1 MTFKNFVDT
10 LGRKLQVKLSLPEK
24 LRSINGF
31 LAQQNML
38 LRIKQAKEN
47 FQFDLVTSF
56 RRVRFD
62 ISGPVLFLRFGAGVS
77 HFSLFEGLRLR
88 KFCL

>member
-1 MTFKNFVDT
+1 MTFKNFLDT

-47 FQFDLVTSF
+47 FQFDIVTSIPAC
-56 RRVRFD
+56 RF
-62 ISGPVLFLRFGAGVS
+62 
-77 HFSLFEGLRLR
+77 
-88 KFCL
+88 